1 MSGVISRRNL
11 LGSAAGLGAAVAG
24 SKISKRST
32 AFAAPAVVQDTG
44 SRAKVLYWGSY
55 SDVLG
60 EAEQAM
66 VKMFNES
73 QDEVEVEYQF
83 QGTYEETAQKLTAA
97 LQAKQ
102 APDVSVLSDV
112 WWFKFY
118 LNNTLAPLTDLL
130 AANNIDTSDYVDSL
144 YNEGVRD
151 GVSYWLPFA
160 RSTPLFYY
168 NKDIFAEAGLEAA
181 PETWDELVAA
191 APKLVQ
197 KDGDTV
203 TRSAFAHP
211 NSASYVAWLFQPV
224 VWQYGGAYSD
234 PEFNIMINQEKAVA
248 AGNFYRS
255 SVVDG
260 WATTPDDP
268 ETDFVNGLTASIMA
282 STGSLRG
289 ITSDV
294 GDTFG
299 IGTGFLPKAE
309 NFGCCTGGAGLAI
322 LAGSPPEKQ
331 EAAFKYIAFATSPEG
346 TEFWS
351 QNTGYM
357 PVRKSAVESET
368 MQKFFTENPNF
379 KTAVDQLPMTQPQDS
394 ARVFIP
400 NGDQIIGKGLERIM
414 VNREEVQPVFDEVA
428 ATLTEE
434 AQPVLEALAALQG

>member
-1 MSGVISRRNL
+1 MSGVISRRSL
-11 LGSAAGLGAAVAG
+11 LGGAAGLGAAVAS
-24 SKISKRST
+24 SKVSKRST

-44 SRAKVLYWGSY
+44 SKVKVLYWGSF

-118 LNNTLAPLTDLL
+118 LNQMLAPLTDLL
-130 AANNIDTSDYVDSL
+130 AANEIDTGDYVDSL

-168 NKDIFAEAGLEAA
+168 NKDMFAEVGLDAA
-181 PETWDELVAA
+181 PETWDEFVAV
-191 APKLVQ
+191 APQLVQ

-211 NSASYVAWLFQPV
+211 NSGILHRVALPA
-224 VWQYGGAYSD
+224 GGLAVRWRLLR
-234 PEFNIMINQEKAVA
+234 PRVQHHAQQEKAVA
-248 AGNFYRS
+248 AGKFYRS
-255 SVVDG
+255 SVADG

-268 ETDFVNGLTASIMA
+268 ETRLRQWSDGFDHGLHW
-282 STGSLRG
+282 R
-289 ITSDV
+289 
-294 GDTFG
+294 
-299 IGTGFLPKAE
+299 P
-309 NFGCCTGGAGLAI
+309 
-322 LAGSPPEKQ
+322 
-331 EAAFKYIAFATSPEG
+331 
-346 TEFWS
+346 
-351 QNTGYM
+351 
-357 PVRKSAVESET
+357 
-368 MQKFFTENPNF
+368 
-379 KTAVDQLPMTQPQDS
+379 
-394 ARVFIP
+394 ARHY
-400 NGDQIIGKGLERIM
+400 L
-414 VNREEVQPVFDEVA
+414 
-428 ATLTEE
+428 
-434 AQPVLEALAALQG
+434 